1 MEEELIEHVRCR
13 PLLYDPS
20 NREYRNQ
27 NFRKE
32 AWDEIGE
39 KFEISGQYKLI
50 MTIFNNLLN
59 SLIVSVVVI

>member
-27 NFRKE
+27 NVRKE
-32 AWDEIGE
+32 ASDEIGE
-39 KFEISGQYKLI
+39 NFEISGQYKLI
-50 MTIFNNLLN
+50 IMVTFNNL
-59 SLIVSVVVI
+59 

>member
-13 PLLYDPS
+13 PLPYDAS

-27 NFRKE
+27 NVRKE

-39 KFEISGQYKLI
+39 KFEILSQY
-50 MTIFNNLLN
+50 MTSFFKENYN
-59 SLIVSVVVI
+59 